1 MTDYQRPRQ
10 HRHTDRKNIPTEKIN
25 DGIFTVT
32 FAQLL
37 VGVLIVLTVYLFGFF
52 KSSVFIDISEQYNEI
67 ISDKQVFYQL
77 LDVIYEKTGID
88 TRKIYIDI
96 KNAISPQE
104 MQNAGAGGMLLV
116 SQSDE
121 DAMQAPSGMS
131 LAPLFL
137 TAQAK
142 SPLKECTVTSE
153 YGFRIHPISGKNDF
167 HTGIDLAAPMGEK
180 ISAIYP
186 GKVKECGES
195 DVYGLYVVIE
205 HANGLESVY
214 NHCSEIKVSEGTVIR
229 QGETVALVGSTG
241 ISTGPHLH
249 LDIRV
254 NGINYDPIYAL
265 GTTFSEQSDDIS
277 V

>member
-116 SQSDE
+116 SQ
-121 DAMQAPSGMS
+121 
-131 LAPLFL
+131 
-137 TAQAK
+137 
-142 SPLKECTVTSE
+142 
-153 YGFRIHPISGKNDF
+153 IH
-167 HTGIDLAAPMGEK
+167 
-180 ISAIYP
+180 
-186 GKVKECGES
+186 
-195 DVYGLYVVIE
+195 
-205 HANGLESVY
+205 
-214 NHCSEIKVSEGTVIR
+214 
-229 QGETVALVGSTG
+229 
-241 ISTGPHLH
+241 
-249 LDIRV
+249 
-254 NGINYDPIYAL
+254 
-265 GTTFSEQSDDIS
+265 
-277 V
+277 